1 MRKIS
6 IMSLMAIFFGHLGA
20 QNISIA
26 QEITAN
32 AGGSILKIGHFSIHW
47 TMGENVVQITG
58 NNSLSLEQGFLH
70 SDDSY
75 ELKKRVN
82 LKQLGLEIYP
92 NPSDGQIQLNFKQES
107 NEKMFYYVFTVDGKN
122 ILSQYLLSDQRALNL
137 TGLSKGTYF
146 LRFVTSSGLY
156 ADEKIII
163 L

>member
-1 MRKIS
+1 
-6 IMSLMAIFFGHLGA
+6 MAICFGHLGA
-20 QNISIA
+20 QNISTV

-32 AGGSILKIGHFSIHW
+32 AGGSTMKIGHFSIHW

-75 ELKKRVN
+75 EPKKRVN
-82 LKQLGLEIYP
+82 LQQLGLEIYP
-92 NPSDGQIQLNFKQES
+92 NPSDEQIQLNFERES
-107 NEKMFYYVFTVDGKN
+107 NGKMIYYVFTVDGKN
-122 ILSQYLLSDQRALNL
+122 ILSQSLLSDQRTLNL

-156 ADEKIII
+156 SDEKIII

>member
-1 MRKIS
+1 MKPKILLIFFVILHYGLYAQS
-6 IMSLMAIFFGHLGA
+6 IM
-20 QNISIA
+20 ISR
-26 QEITAN
+26 EITSN
-32 AGGSILKIGHFSIHW
+32 AGGNFTQSNHFSIHW
-47 TMGENVVQITG
+47 IMGENVVQITG

-75 ELKKRVN
+75 EPKKRVN
-82 LKQLGLEIYP
+82 LQHLGLEIYP
-92 NPSDGQIQLNFKQES
+92 NPSDGQIQLNFNRES
-107 NEKMFYYVFTVDGKN
+107 NEKMIYYVFAVDGKN
-122 ILSQYLLSDQRALNL
+122 ILSQSLLSDQRALNL